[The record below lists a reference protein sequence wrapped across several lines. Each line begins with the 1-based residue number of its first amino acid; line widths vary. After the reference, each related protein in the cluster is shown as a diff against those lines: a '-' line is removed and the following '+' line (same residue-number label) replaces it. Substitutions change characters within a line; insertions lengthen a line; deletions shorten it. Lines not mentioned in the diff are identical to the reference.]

1 MSTLS
6 YTFIGGAAGDNAN
19 QSVSSAGDVDG
30 DGRDDLIIGARYADG
45 GGSDTGESYL
55 ITAADLAAADAADGT
70 VDGNIN
76 LGLVGGVNSDNSLDV
91 SVDDTGAGTAT
102 QAGLGTSTLTSVE
115 DFVANEATGETD
127 VITITDSGSAF
138 TTADIVDVD
147 TGAQDGT
154 TSGSFTPVATGVP
167 IAFGPSEALSYDQ
180 IIAGIDDRTYPGGG
194 AFEITGGDETGA
206 VGGISFENFEQINF
220 GVMCF
225 AQGTLI
231 KTIKGEVPIEDLR
244 QGDRVLTFDCGYQP
258 ISWIGGR
265 SLGQTEL
272 EQNPKLRPIRIQAG
286 ALGPNLPEQDLIVSP
301 QHRILIKSVIAVRM
315 FDTAEV
321 LVPANKLLTLPG
333 IDIEW
338 DVDSVDYFHMLFEHH
353 QIVFSNGSPTES
365 LFTGPEAL
373 KAVSAEA
380 RAEIEALFP
389 HIFYPDFVPVPA
401 RLIPEKGKQ
410 MKILAQRL
418 TKNNK
423 PAQES
428 LINTDRKRDLT

>member
-1 MSTLS
+1 MPTTFNVISLGVQALIDTTEGNITAENASALVGLTIGDVSNPLWEQTQSFAPGSTGFAGATAVS
-6 YTFIGGAAGDNAN
+6 YDMDNTAANETFTIDGGADQTFDGASLYNATITY
-19 QSVSSAGDVDG
+19 VDG
-30 DGRDDLIIGARYADG
+30 STAV
-45 GGSDTGESYL
+45 
-55 ITAADLAAADAADGT
+55 ITAVIFQDTAGNTYLAPEFSANADQAALEAGPIRSLTLDSLFGDT
-70 VDGNIN
+70 FP
-76 LGLVGGVNSDNSLDV
+76 GL
-91 SVDDTGAGTAT
+91 AGTR
-102 QAGLGTSTLTSVE
+102 
-115 DFVANEATGETD
+115 ET
-127 VITITDSGSAF
+127 
-138 TTADIVDVD
+138 
-147 TGAQDGT
+147 
-154 TSGSFTPVATGVP
+154 
-167 IAFGPSEALSYDQ
+167 
-180 IIAGIDDRTYPGGG
+180 
-194 AFEITGGDETGA
+194 
-206 VGGISFENFEQINF
+206 F
-220 GVMCF
+220 GVVCF

-418 TKNNK
+418 AKNNK
-423 PAQES
+423 LAQES
-428 LINTDRKRDLT
+428 LIPCSPIS